1 MGETCVCVWVK
12 IIIRQRWG
20 RRVCVCVCED
30 NHSSKMGERCVGCGP
45 VSLRGKVIWYCL
57 QNTALIDSKTSR
69 PQPCGTLKWVSHSNE
84 CTLNGV
90 VWPYCWG
97 VSHLMKADMG
107 KRISPYKVNYNSN
120 DLKMKVETGLSLA
133 RWERLSKN
141 VFHSTVDV
149 FTCYVFHEYHTFWFE
164 RLRWRS

>member
-1 MGETCVCVWVK
+1 MSPKCFTRVTTALLFSTDGGDMCVCVSEDYHSSKMGETCVC
-12 IIIRQRWG
+12 
-20 RRVCVCVCED
+20 VCVCVCED

-120 DLKMKVETGLSLA
+120 DLKMKVETGLSLSLIHISEPT
-133 RWERLSKN
+133 RR
-141 VFHSTVDV
+141 
-149 FTCYVFHEYHTFWFE
+149 
-164 RLRWRS
+164 